1 MFNLHAFWASRRTG
15 CIDDISLKRVFA
27 GGEQLGPH
35 LVSRFYDLLPGTEL
49 TNSYGPTEA
58 TVEAAYFD
66 LPQGKEFHKPNCS
79 PPAKTLFKQV
89 FLIGCFLEFIY
100 SKKA

>member
-1 MFNLHAFWASRRTG
+1 ALEKNRITAAHFVPSMLHAFLEYINSRKQPIKKT
-15 CIDDISLKRVFA
+15 CLKRVFA

-66 LPQGKEFHKPNCS
+66 LPQ
-79 PPAKTLFKQV
+79 
-89 FLIGCFLEFIY
+89 
-100 SKKA
+100 